1 MCPTPYRAPCWVV
14 QDLPALVDGG
24 EPEEEVLNV
33 EEEFRLDEIMS
44 EDVKQL
50 YRKEERLR
58 QVRAG
63 RDRTYLRLVVQLNNG
78 TCGNLCMQ
86 PS

>member
-1 MCPTPYRAPCWVV
+1 M
-14 QDLPALVDGG
+14 QDLPHLVDGG

-44 EDVKQL
+44 EDVKEL

-63 RDRTYLRLVVQLNNG
+63 RHRT
-78 TCGNLCMQ
+78 
-86 PS
+86 